1 MPRHVLSGTMD
12 PPRAGSQ
19 SGLRSGT
26 RLGNG
31 VGALPNVV
39 VIGAMKCATT
49 AVHCYLDAHPDVAMS
64 RPKELNFFNGP
75 EHTPPGDVS
84 TWWRCG
90 QWHRGVEWYAR
101 HFDPEAPVR
110 GESSPAYTSPS
121 YPEVPARM
129 AQLLPDAR
137 LVYLVRDPVDR
148 AVSQYAHHRR
158 DGAEHRPLA
167 QALLDE
173 DTQYV
178 ARSRYA
184 ERLRPHLEHRRNDQV
199 LVVVQEHLRD
209 RPRQQLARLYDFLGV
224 DPDWWGP
231 ELEVPIHEG
240 DGQPDCPAG
249 LRRAFLELVSDD
261 LAHLAGLLGDEAP
274 EWSHAA

>member
-1 MPRHVLSGTMD
+1 
-12 PPRAGSQ
+12 
-19 SGLRSGT
+19 
-26 RLGNG
+26 
-31 VGALPNVV
+31 VV

-64 RPKELNFFNGP
+64 DLKELNFFNGP
-75 EHTPPGDVS
+75 ERTPPGDVS

-90 QWHRGVEWYAR
+90 QWHRGLGWYAR
-101 HFDPEAPVR
+101 HFDADARVR

-121 YPEVPARM
+121 FPEVAARM
-129 AQLLPDAR
+129 AEVVPDAR

-158 DGAEHRPLA
+158 DGDERRPLA
-167 QALLDE
+167 EALLDPHS
-173 DTQYV
+173 QYV

-184 ERLRPHLEHRRNDQV
+184 ERLRPHLEHRPADQV

-209 RPRQQLARLYDFLGV
+209 RPQEQLARLYDFVGV
-224 DPDWWGP
+224 DPQWWGP

-240 DGQPDCPAG
+240 AGRPDCPAD
-249 LRRAFLELVSDD
+249 LRDPFLELVADD
-261 LAHLAGLLGDEAP
+261 LVELADLLGDEAP
-274 EWSHAA
+274 AWTTAA